1 MNRRRPMSLLPCL
14 LIPLNSVP
22 STPTPQPSDLH
33 PWPTFVSNRSCLM
46 EAENSTRAQILVSMW
61 LISNRQESEK
71 VLHSIDYEFCWLSS
85 LMMMGRFR
93 VSLMLLFLLGG
104 GRIFSSSCFLSSY
117 VCLTYTYSSLFSLAF
132 FSKISFSS
140 LLSPCHQNCQPQL
153 CRPSPPRLC
162 RQYHNCGIL
171 KLNVQFCR

>member
-14 LIPLNSVP
+14 LVPLNSVP

-71 VLHSIDYEFCWLSS
+71 VLLSIDYEFSWLSS
-85 LMMMGRFR
+85 LIMMDRFW
-93 VSLMLLFLLGG
+93 VSLMLLFPLGG
-104 GRIFSSSCFLSSY
+104 GRIFSSY

-153 CRPSPPRLC
+153 CRPSPPSRLC